1 MTSSRLIPLII
12 ASALFMEN
20 MDGTIIA
27 TALPAIARDLGTDA
41 IVLKLAFTTYLL
53 SLTVFIPVSGWLAD
67 RFGARHVFRVA
78 VAIFTL
84 GSIACGLSTTLGELV
99 AARGLQGIGGAMMVP
114 VGRLILLRSVPKS
127 ELVDALAWLTIPA
140 LMGPL
145 FGPPVGGFITDTFGW
160 RYIFWMNL
168 PFGILAI
175 LLASL
180 YMPDARVDRVPPLD
194 VKGFFLSAALA
205 LPLGLLIGAFRP
217 VEALLEP
224 LTDFIRYMPA
234 VAFIPLVMLWFG
246 IEESAKIAIIFIGTF
261 FQMVLMVAE
270 NVRLVP
276 TAQIEAAQTMGATR
290 GEIIRLVLLQS
301 AKPAILD
308 TMRITM
314 GWAWTYLVVAEL
326 VASNSGL
333 GYAILRAQ
341 RFLKTDTIF
350 GGILL
355 IGLIGLLMD
364 QAFRWLHRR
373 AFPYM
378 HFKR

>member
-1 MTSSRLIPLII
+1 MS
-12 ASALFMEN
+12 
-20 MDGTIIA
+20 A
-27 TALPAIARDLGTDA
+27 TAP
-41 IVLKLAFTTYLL
+41 
-53 SLTVFIPVSGWLAD
+53 
-67 RFGARHVFRVA
+67 
-78 VAIFTL
+78 
-84 GSIACGLSTTLGELV
+84 
-99 AARGLQGIGGAMMVP
+99 
-114 VGRLILLRSVPKS
+114 
-127 ELVDALAWLTIPA
+127 
-140 LMGPL
+140 
-145 FGPPVGGFITDTFGW
+145 PPVGPGLVAPTRAAVTPPPTPSIWAIAGRLSRGQYWAFAVLGLV
-160 RYIFWMNL
+160 L
-168 PFGILAI
+168 PFGAWAALSASGWIDPVFMPGPAAVFRRLVTWLI
-175 LLASL
+175 EDDLLADTSISV
-180 YMPDARVDRVPPLD
+180 YRVMA
-194 VKGFFLSAALA
+194 GFALSAALA
-205 LPLGLLIGAFRP
+205 LPIGLLIGAFRP

-290 GEIIRLVLLQS
+290 DEIIRLVLLQS

-308 TMRITM
+308 TLRITM

-350 GGILL
+350 GGIIL
-355 IGLIGLLMD
+355 IGIIGLLMD